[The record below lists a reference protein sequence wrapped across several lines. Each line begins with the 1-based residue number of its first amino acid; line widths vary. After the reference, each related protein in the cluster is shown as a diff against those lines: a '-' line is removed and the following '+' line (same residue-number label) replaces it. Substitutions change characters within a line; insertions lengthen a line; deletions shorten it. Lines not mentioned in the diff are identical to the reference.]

1 MQGTQDVRAGPLQ
14 VLRGGRTIGG
24 QPGEVQGVL
33 ELLLRVLAKKRLHQV
48 DVEADWQNQQVLE
61 GSEDIACQNSELERP
76 GERQNQG
83 QKTDSR
89 VGWGRYSVEPART
102 GAHLQRAY
110 RRRLQAGLHPGVL
123 EFAGGRNQLVFTIAS
138 PSEQQG

>member
-48 DVEADWQNQQVLE
+48 DVEAD
-61 GSEDIACQNSELERP
+61 
-76 GERQNQG
+76 
-83 QKTDSR
+83 
-89 VGWGRYSVEPART
+89 
-102 GAHLQRAY
+102 
-110 RRRLQAGLHPGVL
+110 
-123 EFAGGRNQLVFTIAS
+123 
-138 PSEQQG
+138 